1 MRIIALEHELKPLEP
16 ATAAAVLAAEAQ
28 ALWALQQEGLVR
40 EAHFRADRKEA
51 VLLLE
56 APGVAEAETR
66 LSAMPLVKE
75 GYIRFELIPLVPYD
89 GYARLFAR
97 P

>member
-1 MRIIALEHELKPLEP
+1 MRLLALEHELKPLDP
-16 ATAAAVLAAEAQ
+16 ATAAGVLRAEAM

-51 VLLLE
+51 VLVLE
-56 APGVAEAETR
+56 AGSLAEAEIR
-66 LSAMPLVKE
+66 LAAMPLVRE
-75 GYIRFELIPLVPYD
+75 GYIRFEVIALVPYD

-97 P
+97 

>member
-1 MRIIALEHELKPLEP
+1 MRLIALEHELKPLDP
-16 ATAAAVLAAEAQ
+16 ATAAEVLHTEAA

-51 VLLLE
+51 VLILE
-56 APGVAEAETR
+56 VRDLAEAETR
-66 LSAMPLVKE
+66 LSAMPLVRE

-89 GYARLFAR
+89 GYARLFAN
-97 P
+97 